1 MNQQPKISII
11 VPVYGVEQY
20 IAKCLTSIQNQTFT
34 DFECIVVDDGSPDN
48 SIEIGKL
55 TVQGDERFIFVSKP
69 NGGLA
74 SARNFGLDQARGEY
88 IAFIDSDDWVE
99 PDFLELPYN
108 EITKYKAD
116 ICLFSINHVDQEGN
130 SELVLDNQLD
140 QYYKKNDF
148 LLSQDTITQF
158 AWSKLYKKE
167 VWDKIRFNEEVITYE
182 DVYVTFRLIY
192 GKKMVNIN
200 KPLYNYL
207 QRPGSLSKDI
217 KPTYLQDRIAIKDKQ
232 IEFTKQHNLYH
243 EYTEY
248 IIYTYL
254 RTFVFGCATQ
264 LSLYSHNYNQDIKI
278 LKKEIN
284 PKVFT
289 FKNIFSVIK
298 TRPKVGFSLLLFKVS
313 SSTYHYFIN
322 FLLKNKTI

>member
-55 TVQGDERFIFVSKP
+55 TVQDDERFIFISKP

-74 SARNFGLDQARGEY
+74 SARNFGLDKARGDY
-88 IAFIDSDDWVE
+88 IAFVDSDDWVE

-217 KPTYLQDRIAIKDKQ
+217 KPTYLQDRLAIVKKQ
-232 IEFTKQHNLYH
+232 KEFVKENNLENKYSD
-243 EYTEY
+243 Y
-248 IIYTYL
+248 ILFTYL
-254 RTFVFGCATQ
+254 KTFVFNCAVKFAR
-264 LSLYSHNYNQDIKI
+264 YSKNYQYDMQK
-278 LKKEIN
+278 LQKEIDTQ
-284 PKVFT
+284 KFT
-289 FKNIFSVIK
+289 LEKLIFMIKKNK
-298 TRPKVGFSLLLFKVS
+298 KVGLSLLLLKISPSIFR
-313 SSTYHYFIN
+313 
-322 FLLKNKTI
+322 LLVRFWFRNATA